1 MMRTMSIAFALSAL
15 LAVGCSDRSK
25 TTAVATTEERP
36 AATAQSAANLTPE
49 QLGELGAE
57 IKKNP
62 NDSQRLLTEK
72 GLTEESFEQAVRK
85 VSEDPQASK
94 RYADAY
100 KRAS

>member
-1 MMRTMSIAFALSAL
+1 MRTMSIAVALSAL
-15 LAVGCSDRSK
+15 LAVGCSDRD
-25 TTAVATTEERP
+25 TTTVATTDERP
-36 AATAQSAANLTPE
+36 AATTQQAANLTPE

-62 NDSQRLLTEK
+62 NDSQRLLSEK
-72 GLTEESFEQAVRK
+72 GLTEESFEQAIRK